1 MQPPPVRQ
9 RAFVREL
16 GPMALSLLMLFLVI
30 VLGVVGYVQIEGW
43 TPLDALW
50 RVAIT
55 LTTIGYGEPS
65 PLSTEGRLF
74 TMGLIL
80 GGVTIA
86 TYALST
92 ITQALLEGELQAYL
106 AQRRQ
111 DKVMRAMRD
120 HYIVIGYGRLGQVV
134 AKELQES
141 SGPIV
146 VIERDPKR
154 AEELRRLSVPVVE
167 GDGADDQHLRAAGID
182 RCRGVA
188 ITSAPVAEAI
198 FATLSARQLR
208 PDVPIL
214 TRVDSDEE
222 GVKARRAGATAV
234 VSPLIMGGWRM
245 AHGLAR
251 PHAASFLD
259 LATLAEKDNIMLDE
273 ILVDATAPVVGRS
286 LAEMAMSSQHG
297 VLIVAIRRPGGDLLT
312 TPRGDTLVGAGDV
325 LIVIGDPARVR
336 ALAQLV
342 CQPPSAAPGPA
353 RPR

>member
-1 MQPPPVRQ
+1 
-9 RAFVREL
+9 
-16 GPMALSLLMLFLVI
+16 MALSLLMLALVI
-30 VLGVVGYVQIEGW
+30 VVGVVGYVQLEGW
-43 TPLDALW
+43 TPFDALW
-50 RVAIT
+50 MVVIT
-55 LTTIGYGEPS
+55 LTTIGYGEPH
-65 PLSTEGRLF
+65 PLSSAGRLF
-74 TMGLIL
+74 TMTLVL

-92 ITQALLEGELQAYL
+92 ITQALLEGDLQAYL
-106 AQRRQ
+106 AQRRLR
-111 DKVMRAMRD
+111 KVMSGMRD

-134 AKELQES
+134 AKELSDS

-154 AEELRRLSVPVVE
+154 CEDLRRNAIPVVE
-167 GDGADDQHLRAAGID
+167 GDGADDHQLKAAGID

-188 ITSAPVAEAI
+188 VTTAPVAEAI

-214 TRVDSDEE
+214 TRVESDEE

-273 ILVDATAPVVGRS
+273 ILVEPSAVVVGS
-286 LAEMAMSSQHG
+286 TLAAFAANHQHG
-297 VLIVAIRRPGGDLLT
+297 VLIVAIRRPGGHLLT

-325 LIVIGDPARVR
+325 LIVIGEPARVR
-336 ALAQLV
+336 ALAALV
-342 CQPPSAAPGPA
+342 GHAAQAPTRA
-353 RPR
+353 R